1 VHSILNPSGTH
12 PEETMMPNGTGRAVI
27 RAGRLIDGTGA
38 APRSDVALTIQG
50 TKIASVEPWREELRQ
65 GATVYEFPVET
76 VLPGLVDAH
85 CHLTLL
91 GAGLRYEEEILHSN
105 ELMAVTAV
113 YNAQV
118 MLKSGVTTLRDNG
131 CRDSIMF
138 AVRDAMSRGLLVGP
152 RMLISGRPITM
163 TGGHFFWCHGVA
175 DGDEEIWQQ
184 IRKLVQEGADHI
196 KIMASGGGTAGTN
209 PGLPSYT
216 ASELR
221 TAVHA
226 AHHYGRLTTAHC
238 RATRAVANA
247 VEAGLDCIEHAEF
260 NGPGDLIPHVAEGPN
275 YRPAWDAEVA
285 KRLADSGTYASLTLP
300 GSGYAAFSLL
310 RDKRDRAGNAA
321 LTPEERT
328 ALAQGEAA
336 LEGRAENV
344 RRLLELGML
353 PRIVVSS
360 DAGPFDIEFGKL
372 WQGLEVAVA
381 GGMSTMQAL
390 QASTRVAA
398 EACGVLDKVGT
409 LEVGKEADVLVVEAS
424 PLDDVRNLRD
434 VVAVFKAGERVVGA

>member
-1 VHSILNPSGTH
+1 MMAVGTAR
-12 PEETMMPNGTGRAVI
+12 TVI

-38 APRSDVALTIQG
+38 PPQTDVALIVAG
-50 TKIASVEPWREELRQ
+50 TKIANIEPWREELRA
-65 GATVYEFPVET
+65 GATVFEYPVET

-85 CHLTLL
+85 CHLSLL
-91 GAGLRYEEEILHSN
+91 GAGLRYEEEIPHSN
-105 ELMAVTAV
+105 EFMAVTAV

-138 AVRDAMSRGLLVGP
+138 GVRDAMDRGLLVGP
-152 RMLISGRPITM
+152 RMLIAGRPVTM
-163 TGGHFFWCHGVA
+163 TGGHFFWCNGVA
-175 DGDEEIWQQ
+175 DGDDEIWIQ

-216 ASELR
+216 AHELGV
-221 TAVHA
+221 AVQA

-238 RATRAVANA
+238 RATQAIANA

-260 NGPGDLIPHVAEGPN
+260 NGPGDLIQHVAEGPN
-275 YRPAWDAEVA
+275 HQPAWDAEVA
-285 KRLADSGTYASLTLP
+285 QRLADSGMFASLTLP
-300 GSGYAAFSLL
+300 GSGYAAFSQL
-310 RDKRDRAGNAA
+310 RDKRDREGGAA

-328 ALAQGEAA
+328 ALARGEAA
-336 LEGRAENV
+336 QEGRSENV
-344 RRLLELGML
+344 RRFLELGML
-353 PRIVVSS
+353 PRLVVSS

-372 WQGLEVAVA
+372 WQGLEVAIA
-381 GGMSTMQAL
+381 GGMSTMQAI

-409 LEVGKEADVLVVEAS
+409 LEPGKEADVLVVEAS
-424 PLDDVRNLRD
+424 PLDSIRNLRG

>member
-1 VHSILNPSGTH
+1 MAVGTA
-12 PEETMMPNGTGRAVI
+12 RKVI
-27 RAGRLIDGTGA
+27 RAARLIDGTGA
-38 APRSDVALTIQG
+38 APQTDVALVISG
-50 TKIASVEPWREELRQ
+50 TRIASIEPWRDELRA
-65 GATVYEFPVET
+65 GATVFEYPVET
-76 VLPGLVDAH
+76 VMPGLVDAH
-85 CHLTLL
+85 CHLSLL
-91 GAGLRYEEEILHSN
+91 GAGLRYEEEIPHSN
-105 ELMAVTAV
+105 EFMAVTAV

-138 AVRDAMSRGLLVGP
+138 AVRDAMDRGLLAGP
-152 RMLISGRPITM
+152 RMLIAGRPVTM
-163 TGGHFFWCHGVA
+163 TGGHFFWCNGVA
-175 DGDEEIWQQ
+175 DGDEQIWRE

-196 KIMASGGGTAGTN
+196 KIMASGGGTEGTN

-216 ASELR
+216 AQELG
-221 TAVHA
+221 TAVQA

-238 RATRAVANA
+238 RAAQAIANA

-260 NGPGDLIPHVAEGPN
+260 MGPGDLIQHVAEGPN
-275 YRPAWDAEVA
+275 HRPAWDAEVA

-310 RDKRDRAGNAA
+310 RDKRDREGSAA
-321 LTPEERT
+321 LTPDERA
-328 ALAQGEAA
+328 ALARGEAA
-336 LEGRAENV
+336 QEGRAENV
-344 RRLLELGML
+344 RRFLELGML
-353 PRIVVSS
+353 PRMVVSS

-381 GGMSTMQAL
+381 GGMSTMQAI

-409 LEVGKEADVLVVEAS
+409 LEPGKEADVLVVEAS
-424 PLDDVRNLRD
+424 PLDKISNLRE

>member
-1 VHSILNPSGTH
+1 MAVGTA
-12 PEETMMPNGTGRAVI
+12 RRVI
-27 RAGRLIDGTGA
+27 RAARLIDGTGA
-38 APRSDVALTIQG
+38 PPQTDVAIVVAG
-50 TKIASVEPWREELRQ
+50 AKIASIEPWREDLRA
-65 GATVYEFPVET
+65 GATVYEYPVET

-85 CHLTLL
+85 CHLSLL
-91 GAGLRYEEEILHSN
+91 GAGLRYEEEIPHSN
-105 ELMAVTAV
+105 EFMAVTAV

-138 AVRDAMSRGLLVGP
+138 GVRDAMDRGLLVGP
-152 RMLISGRPITM
+152 RMLISGRPVTM
-163 TGGHFFWCHGVA
+163 TGGHFSWCNGTA
-175 DGDEEIWQQ
+175 DGDDEIWRE
-184 IRKLVQEGADHI
+184 IRRLVQEGADHI
-196 KIMASGGGTAGTN
+196 KIMASGGGTEGTN

-216 ASELR
+216 AAELR
-221 TAVHA
+221 TAVTA

-238 RATRAVANA
+238 RATQAVANA

-260 NGPGDLIPHVAEGPN
+260 NGPGDLIEHLAEGPN
-275 YRPAWDAEVA
+275 HKPAWDEEVA

-300 GSGYAAFSLL
+300 GSGYAAFSQL
-310 RDKRDRAGNAA
+310 RDKLEREGTAA
-321 LTPEERT
+321 LTSAERMV
-328 ALAQGEAA
+328 LERSEAVN
-336 LEGRAENV
+336 EGRAENV
-344 RRLLELGML
+344 RRLLGLGML

-390 QASTRVAA
+390 QASTRTAA

-409 LEVGKEADVLVVEAS
+409 LEAGKEADVLVVEAN
-424 PLDDVRNLRD
+424 PLDNVRNLRD

>member
-1 VHSILNPSGTH
+1 
-12 PEETMMPNGTGRAVI
+12 MPNGTPRTII

-38 APRSDVALTIQG
+38 APQTDVALTIEG
-50 TKIASVEPWREELRQ
+50 TKISGIQPWREELRS
-65 GATVYEFPVET
+65 GATVFEYPVET
-76 VLPGLVDAH
+76 VMPGLVDAH
-85 CHLTLL
+85 CHLSLL
-91 GAGLRYEEEILHSN
+91 GAGLRYEEEIPHSN
-105 ELMAVTAV
+105 EFMAVTAV

-138 AVRDAMSRGLLVGP
+138 GVRDAMDRGLLVGP
-152 RMLISGRPITM
+152 RMLISGRPVTM
-163 TGGHFFWCHGVA
+163 TGGHFWWCNGVA
-175 DGDEEIWQQ
+175 DGEDEIWRE

-196 KIMASGGGTAGTN
+196 KIMASGGGAAGTN

-216 ASELR
+216 ARDLR
-221 TAVHA
+221 TAVTA

-238 RATRAVANA
+238 RATQAVANA

-260 NGPGDLIPHVAEGPN
+260 NGPGDLIEHLAEGPN
-275 YRPAWDAEVA
+275 HKPAWDDNVA
-285 KRLADSGTYASLTLP
+285 KRLADSGMFASLTLP
-300 GSGYAAFSLL
+300 GGGYAAFSLL
-310 RDKRDRAGNAA
+310 RDKLDREGSSA
-321 LTPEERT
+321 LTPEERA
-328 ALAQGEAA
+328 ALERGEAA
-336 LEGRAENV
+336 QEARSENV
-344 RRLLELGML
+344 RRFLALGML
-353 PRIVVSS
+353 PRLVVSS

-409 LEVGKEADVLVVEAS
+409 LEPGKEADVLVVEAS
-424 PLDDVRNLRD
+424 PLDNIRNLRD